1 MEDMGDALGKA
12 VLRVTIGGLI
22 LMHGIHKLLNGIAPI
37 KQMIASHGLPELLA
51 YGVYL
56 GEIVGPLLVIA
67 GLFARVGGLLI
78 VANMIVAVLLVHTG
92 MLLSIGPMGGYALEL
107 QSCYLL
113 GGLTIALMGA
123 GGLSLGGSEGRWN

>member
-1 MEDMGDALGKA
+1 MEMGDALGKA
-12 VLRVTIGGLI
+12 LLRITIGGLI
-22 LMHGIHKLLNGIAPI
+22 LMHGVHKLLDGIAPI

-67 GLFARVGGLLI
+67 GLFARIGGLLI
-78 VANMIVAVLLVHTG
+78 VANMVVAVLLVHTG

-107 QSCYLL
+107 QACYLF
-113 GGLTIALMGA
+113 GGLAIALMGA
-123 GGLSLGGSEGRWN
+123 GSLSLGGKDGRWN